1 MKSIRIYVL
10 IFIHCKLVMAQVK
23 FGGRVSNVNY
33 LHVLA
38 LYEFV
43 DRQPTREVIGSNPV
57 EDSRFCFL

>member
-1 MKSIRIYVL
+1 
-10 IFIHCKLVMAQVK
+10 MAQVK

-43 DRQPTREVIGSNPV
+43 AQWMDNRLGRS
-57 EDSRFCFL
+57 